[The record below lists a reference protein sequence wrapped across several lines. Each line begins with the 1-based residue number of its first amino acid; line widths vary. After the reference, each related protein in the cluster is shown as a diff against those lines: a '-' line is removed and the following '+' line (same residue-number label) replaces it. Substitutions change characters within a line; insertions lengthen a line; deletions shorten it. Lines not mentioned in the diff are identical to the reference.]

1 VELTSASV
9 GKMIETATQ
18 KGTGND
24 LSLTLDYATK
34 TPGAYPINLVT
45 YEIVCSKYKDAAK
58 GKLVKSFLT
67 HFVSADVQKS
77 LEALGYAALPSSVSA
92 KITAAVAAIG

>member
-1 VELTSASV
+1 MS
-9 GKMIETATQ
+9 
-18 KGTGND
+18 D
-24 LSLTLDYATK
+24 LKARLAGQGVHTL
-34 TPGAYPINLVT
+34 LVQFT
-45 YEIVCSKYKDAAK
+45 DVHGAAK

>member
-1 VELTSASV
+1 VGSPGIGGQDDPRRPPRRGPATTSR
-9 GKMIETATQ
+9 
-18 KGTGND
+18 
-24 LSLTLDYATK
+24 YAGLRHQD
-34 TPGAYPINLVT
+34 PRAYPINLAT